1 CRLKIEGVTLVN
13 VQDDTEMFDVNDLH
27 GEELFVKKEVS
38 DKEVNN
44 EVQKVVKEVVE
55 DTNTAKLIIDVA
67 QVSVGGEVNTA
78 SIATTVKPSESI
90 TTATTII
97 SSRISQDKG
106 KAIMIEEPVK
116 PKKKD
121 QIRLDEEAALKLQ
134 VELQTEFDEEQR
146 IAREK
151 TANRGTRIV
160 NNKRKGYMFKELLE
174 KRRKH
179 FAVKAAEEKRNK
191 PPTITQQRKIMCTYL
206 KNVEG
211 KKLKDLKNNYFNSI
225 QKMFNRAFNRQKVDD
240 DKETAEL
247 KQLTKIILN
256 EEEVA
261 IDAIPLAV
269 KSLKMVDWKIHK
281 EEKKIYYQIIKADRK
296 SNMYMAFN
304 RMLKEFSRK
313 DLEDLYNLVK
323 GKYRSTRPVEDL
335 DLLLWG
341 DLKTMFEPHVEDQV
355 WKKQHGYIVLEWKHL
370 TLAVLTLS

>member
-1 CRLKIEGVTLVN
+1 MIRNLDNFSGKILMYPRKPKRKNTQVPQPSGSTKNVINEAVYKELDDRLVRAATTASRLEVEQDSDKQSLCEDASKQERKINDIDTDEDITLVN

-27 GEELFVKKEVS
+27 GEELFVKKEFS
-38 DKEVNN
+38 DKEVND

-55 DTNTAKLIIDVA
+55 DTNTAKLIIDAA
-67 QVSVGGEVNTA
+67 QVSVGGKVNTA
-78 SIATTVKPSESI
+78 SIATT
-90 TTATTII
+90 
-97 SSRISQDKG
+97 ISQDKG
-106 KAIMIEEPVK
+106 KAIMIKEPMK

-160 NNKRKGYMFKELLE
+160 NNKRKGYMFKELLD

-179 FAVKAAEEKRNK
+179 FAAKAEEEKRNK
-191 PPTITQQRKIMCTYL
+191 PPTITQQRKIMCIYL

-211 KKLKDLKNNYFNSI
+211 KKLKDFKNKSFNFI
-225 QKMFNRAFNRQKVDD
+225 QKMFDRAFNRVNIIIDFRTELVKGSSKRAGEELTQESTKKQKVDD

-247 KQLTKIILN
+247 KQLIKIILN

-269 KSLKMVDWKIHK
+269 KSPKIVD
-281 EEKKIYYQIIKADRK
+281 
-296 SNMYMAFN
+296 
-304 RMLKEFSRK
+304 
-313 DLEDLYNLVK
+313 
-323 GKYRSTRPVEDL
+323 
-335 DLLLWG
+335 
-341 DLKTMFEPHVEDQV
+341 
-355 WKKQHGYIVLEWKHL
+355 
-370 TLAVLTLS
+370 